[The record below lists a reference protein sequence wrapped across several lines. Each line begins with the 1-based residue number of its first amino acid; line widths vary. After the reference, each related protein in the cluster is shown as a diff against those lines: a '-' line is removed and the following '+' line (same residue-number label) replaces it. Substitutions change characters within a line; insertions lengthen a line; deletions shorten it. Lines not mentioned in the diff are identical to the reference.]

1 MQIREKLKRRVIEL
15 IHGFPYDEAVE
26 KEFYRG
32 CIVNYIDDSEF
43 IARWTLLTNPNWD
56 ISNEIV
62 QISTNDG
69 CKENIHYVPKDCLEI
84 IGLPITIGRVMKVL
98 SGTTGEG
105 GNFYKYIYSSND
117 SEIQMLYYENGQITL
132 NTIICFWKLTKE
144 NGQECI
150 DDDQKDETIE
160 KIYNLIK

>member
-32 CIVNYIDDSEF
+32 
-43 IARWTLLTNPNWD
+43 
-56 ISNEIV
+56 
-62 QISTNDG
+62 
-69 CKENIHYVPKDCLEI
+69 
-84 IGLPITIGRVMKVL
+84 LPITIGRVMKVL

-105 GNFYKYIYSSND
+105 GNFYKYIYSPND

-144 NGQECI
+144 NGQECT